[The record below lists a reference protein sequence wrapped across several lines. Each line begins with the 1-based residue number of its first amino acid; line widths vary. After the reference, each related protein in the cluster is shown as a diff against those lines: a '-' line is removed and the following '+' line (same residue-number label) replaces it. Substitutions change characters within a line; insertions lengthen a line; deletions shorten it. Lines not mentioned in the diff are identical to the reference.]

1 MKKSLIL
8 FVLFSGITSTT
19 FFSCK
24 NNQNKEESSAQ
35 EQNDSSVVYPADE
48 AVYGH
53 LGEGTGMSCLEFITN
68 QGDTLELN
76 KTDESTGKDGII
88 LGEIANYT
96 DQYALVTSQDSQSVA
111 IALNVNQLMRSW
123 QSSSNSSKGMHL
135 IINGDIK
142 PINEKDS
149 CQYNKWELYNCKL
162 VLLNIP
168 KESNRPIKSDT
179 IDIISLTLDSMTV
192 QYAHSQNKE
201 TFYPVNPNK
210 HGKR

>member
-8 FVLFSGITSTT
+8 FVLFSGIASTT

-24 NNQNKEESSAQ
+24 NNQNKEEDSAQ
-35 EQNDSSVVYPADE
+35 AQNDSSVIYPADE

-111 IALNVNQLMRSW
+111 IALNVNQLMRCW
-123 QSSSNSSKGMHL
+123 QSSSDPSKGMHL
-135 IINGDIK
+135 IINGDVK
-142 PINEKDS
+142 PVNEKDS
-149 CQYNKWELYNCKL
+149 CLYNKWELYNCRL
-162 VLLNIP
+162 VLQHIP
-168 KESNRPIKSDT
+168 KENNKSIKNDT
-179 IDIISLTLDSMTV
+179 IDILSLTLDSMTV
-192 QYAHSQNKE
+192 QYAHSLIKE
-201 TFYPVNPNK
+201 TFYPVNPSK